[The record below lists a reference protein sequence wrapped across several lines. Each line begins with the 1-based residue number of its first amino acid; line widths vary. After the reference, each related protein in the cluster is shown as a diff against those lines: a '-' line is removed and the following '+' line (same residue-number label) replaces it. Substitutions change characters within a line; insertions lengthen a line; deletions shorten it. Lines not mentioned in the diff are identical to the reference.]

1 MEAAQEDSTVQKQR
15 TNTELSETLSRSEK
29 IGSDRSRPS
38 AAFQSPAAQR
48 RRFQALK
55 SWFTSG
61 AGSVVFHA
69 IVLLLI
75 FLALR
80 SGMGSGT
87 ARGTRQTDDVGI
99 VLSDSQKLEQDKK
112 DVLDEDN
119 SRVEERQ
126 QNEQEQP
133 DQTSNLENV
142 AQRLLPSN
150 EIGASGET
158 ASLTAKL
165 GVVPNASS
173 SAGNDGQTVGFGD
186 VKGSGKKFVYVLDRS
201 DSMRW
206 KGGAPMRRAV
216 TDAIASINSLD
227 PKRGANKFQIIVYN
241 HDVETFDGAEALI
254 DVNPENKSRAIR
266 YLRSL
271 VGTGGTKPEN
281 ALAKAMK
288 MRPDVVFFLT
298 DADEELTPQTL
309 EQIRDWRRAYKVKQ
323 ICVVEFGKATDP
335 KKKTFRQ
342 LAGENNGVYIFK
354 DVESL

>member
-15 TNTELSETLSRSEK
+15 TNTELPETLSRSEK
-29 IGSDRSRPS
+29 IGPDRSRPS
-38 AAFQSPAAQR
+38 AAFQVPSAQR

-55 SWFTSG
+55 SWITSG

-99 VLSDSQKLEQDKK
+99 VLSESQKLEQDKK
-112 DVLDEDN
+112 DVLEEDN

-126 QNEQEQP
+126 PNELEQP

-150 EIGASGET
+150 EIGASSET
-158 ASLTAKL
+158 ASLTSKL
-165 GVVPNASS
+165 GVAPNTSS

-227 PKRGANKFQIIVYN
+227 PKRGANQFQIVVYN

-266 YLRSL
+266 YLKSL

-281 ALAKAMK
+281 ALAKAIK

-309 EQIRDWRRAYKVKQ
+309 EQIRDWRRSYKVKQ

-354 DVESL
+354 DIESL